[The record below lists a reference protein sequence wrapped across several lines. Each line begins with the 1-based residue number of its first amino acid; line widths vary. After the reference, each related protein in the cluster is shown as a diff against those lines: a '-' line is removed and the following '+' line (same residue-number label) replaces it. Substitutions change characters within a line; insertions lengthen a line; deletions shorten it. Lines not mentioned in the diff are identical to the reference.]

1 MSTHGRRHRHRWKL
15 RDEVTCGFCWTALDP
30 PPARPLRR
38 QRSRPTPARILDM
51 SELETETRA
60 QRLARARTAQ
70 ATMCD
75 LRVEANS
82 ARREAASKARERRQR
97 RWRPVKRVFV
107 AVGSV
112 LAIWLALEWERAREP
127 HRTPQEVKQ
136 YEQYEN
142 LGAE

>member
-1 MSTHGRRHRHRWKL
+1 
-15 RDEVTCGFCWTALDP
+15 
-30 PPARPLRR
+30 
-38 QRSRPTPARILDM
+38 
-51 SELETETRA
+51 
-60 QRLARARTAQ
+60 
-70 ATMCD
+70 MCD